1 VLLTVQTL
9 PACTVTTELEPQS
22 GSVLLAPFLGFVPL
36 KGITI
41 AVSEDVEG
49 VARFPLPE
57 VTIDIHF
64 S

>member
-1 VLLTVQTL
+1 MY
-9 PACTVTTELEPQS
+9 CDNTELEPQS